1 MRKLKEHKVLF
12 LPDDKEIK
20 IAEGKTVLDATREL
34 GIEIQSICGGTG
46 ACGKCLIQVKDGEY
60 TSHNINSSPDHLS
73 PLNNMEKEH
82 MSPQEL
88 KTNYR
93 LACLAG
99 IYGDVVIQIPEDSR
113 LYKHVI
119 LESGRKRDIIVNS
132 AIQSYY
138 VELSPPSLQDQRGDL
153 ERLAKKLQDI
163 HRLKDLGED
172 YQVLQKLPCRVRKED
187 WRVSAVIWDDKEIC
201 DLYGGKKLDAYGIAV
216 DLGTTTIAAYLCEL
230 TTGNCV
236 SVKSTLNPQ
245 IDYGEDVITRINY
258 CIKNRKGTRQLHRAV
273 ISAFNQLIEEL
284 CAEANINNNDIHEMV
299 VAGNTI
305 MHHLFLNI
313 NPDPIGHS
321 PFPPALKKPL
331 NIKARDLNLKIN
343 PGANVYLPPLS
354 SGYIGADNIAVI
366 LAEEPYLKEEM
377 HLIIDL
383 GTNAE
388 VVVGNKDQLLC
399 TSSPTGPA
407 FEGANISFG
416 MRAAEAAIEKIRI
429 DPKTLEP
436 SLKIIGSDKWFPESK
451 KIRPRGLAGSGII
464 DGVAELRK
472 AGLIDSSGKFIFNRD
487 TERLVKDD
495 RGRSQYVL
503 AWAKDTKIKRDIVIS
518 QQDIRSVQ
526 LAKAAVYV
534 GGRMLMEQLGIK
546 EIDRIILAGAFGNY
560 IDKENA
566 LVLGLFPDCP
576 LDKIDSVG
584 NASGDGA
591 RLALLNKDKRK
602 EAEKV
607 ALNILHIEKSSDPD
621 FQEDFFQALA
631 IPHAEDPFPTVENLL
646 PENNK
651 K

>member
-1 MRKLKEHKVLF
+1 MKKHRVLF
-12 LPDDKEIK
+12 LPDNKEIK
-20 IAEGKTVLDATREL
+20 IAEGKTLLEAARKL
-34 GIEIQSICGGTG
+34 GIEIQSICGGIG
-46 ACGKCLIQVKDGEY
+46 ACGKCLIQVKEGEY
-60 TSHNINSSPDHLS
+60 SSYDLNSRPEHLS
-73 PLNNMEKEH
+73 TIQSMEEEH
-82 MSPQEL
+82 MSLKEI

-93 LACLAG
+93 LACMAG
-99 IYGDVVIQIPEDSR
+99 VYGDVVVHIPESSR

-119 LESGRKRDIIVNS
+119 LESGRERDIIVNPS
-132 AIQSYY
+132 IQSFY

-153 ERLAKKLQDI
+153 ERLAQKLQDI
-163 HRLKDLGED
+163 HKLNDLEED
-172 YQVLQKLPCRVRKED
+172 YQVLPKLPCRVRKD
-187 WRVSAVIWDDKEIC
+187 GWKVSAVIWDDKEIC
-201 DLYGGKKLDAYGIAV
+201 ELYGGKNLDTYGIAV

-230 TTGNCV
+230 NTGNCL

-258 CIKNRKGTRQLHRAV
+258 CIKNRKGTKQLHKAA
-273 ISAFNQLIEEL
+273 INAINQLIEEL
-284 CAEANINNNDIHEMV
+284 CAETNINNNNIHEMV

-313 NPDPIGHS
+313 SPDPIGHS

-331 NIKARDLNLKIN
+331 NIKARELELKIN
-343 PGANVYLPPLS
+343 PGAYVYLPPLL

-366 LAEEPYLKEEM
+366 IAEEPYLKEEM

-388 VVVGNKDQLLC
+388 VVVGNKEKLLC

-416 MRAAEAAIEKIRI
+416 MRAAEGAIEKIII
-429 DPKTLEP
+429 DPETLEP
-436 SLKIIGSDKWFPESK
+436 SLRIIGSEKWFPESK

-472 AGLIDSSGKFIFNRD
+472 AGLIDSSGRFNFSRES
-487 TERLVKDD
+487 ERLFKDEK
-495 RGRSQYVL
+495 GHSQYVL
-503 AWAKDTKIKRDIVIS
+503 AWAKDTSIKRDIVIS

-576 LDKIDSVG
+576 LNRIDSVG

-591 RLALLNKDKRK
+591 RLALLNKNKRK
-602 EAEKV
+602 EAEEI
-607 ALNILHIEKSSDPD
+607 ARDIQHIEKSSDPY
-621 FQEDFFQALA
+621 FQEEFFQALA
-631 IPHAEDPFPTVENLL
+631 IPHAEDPFPTVEKLL
-646 PENNK
+646 PENNRK
-651 K
+651 GK